1 MRRAYA
7 VVVRRVA
14 RNFSADCPDLP
25 GCVATGRTL
34 DETLRRMRSAIEF
47 HIEGLRLEGHRVRA
61 REGPC
66 LRRPAGGCRTAVHDA
81 QCRPLTGAGAEPGRT
96 TTPPATAG

>member
-7 VVVRRVA
+7 VVVRRAA

-34 DETLRRMRSAIEF
+34 DETLRRMRSAIAF
-47 HIEGLRLEGHRVRA
+47 HIEGLRLEGQRIPRPRRSLASIVRQ
-61 REGPC
+61 R
-66 LRRPAGGCRTAVHDA
+66 
-81 QCRPLTGAGAEPGRT
+81 GAGQLYT
-96 TTPPATAG
+96 MLSVTP